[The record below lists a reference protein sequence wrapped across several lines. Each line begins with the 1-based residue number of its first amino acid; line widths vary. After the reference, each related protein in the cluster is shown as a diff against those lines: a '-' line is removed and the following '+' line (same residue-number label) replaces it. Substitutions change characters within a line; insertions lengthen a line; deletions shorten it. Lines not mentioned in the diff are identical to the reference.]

1 MTTDPASARDH
12 GGRIDAAA
20 AQYGGLRDD
29 WIDLSTGINPLPYP
43 VEDVPPSAWTDL
55 PDQNAT
61 AAFTAAARD
70 HWRCPP
76 DAAVLP
82 VPGLSSAIALIP
94 WLTPAA
100 QVRISDPTYNEHAAA
115 FRAAGWEVSSDDA
128 SKARVVVHPNNPDG
142 RWFTEKDTTAAL
154 SVIDESF
161 CDIAPDRS
169 LIALA
174 TRPGTLVLK
183 SFGKFWGLA
192 GLRLGAVIGDPDL
205 IGKLAARM
213 GPWPVS
219 GPALAIGALAL
230 RDPDWTARTRARL
243 TEDALRLD
251 RNVAPTGATL
261 VGGTPLFRLYDHPR
275 AAELQH
281 HLATHHI
288 WTRTFPWSA
297 SAIRLGLPAE
307 DHWPRVEAALATFA

>member
-1 MTTDPASARDH
+1 MTTDPAATRDH
-12 GGRIDAAA
+12 GGRLDAAA
-20 AQYGGLRDD
+20 AQYGGFRDD
-29 WIDLSTGINPLPYP
+29 WIDLSTGINPVPYP
-43 VEDVPPSAWTDL
+43 IEDVPASAWTDL

-61 AAFTAAARD
+61 AAFIKAARR
-70 HWRCPP
+70 HWRCPD

-94 WLTPAA
+94 WLTPSA
-100 QVRISDPTYNEHAAA
+100 QVRITEPTYNEHAAA

-128 SKARVVVHPNNPDG
+128 TKARVVVHPNNPDG
-142 RWFTEKDTTAAL
+142 RWFEDKDTTAAL

-161 CDIAPDRS
+161 CETSPDRS
-169 LIALA
+169 LMHLA
-174 TRPGTLVLK
+174 TRPGTLLLK

-192 GLRLGAVIGDPDL
+192 GLRLGAVVGDPDL
-205 IGKLAARM
+205 ITKLASRM

-230 RDPDWTARTRARL
+230 GDTDWTTQTIARL
-243 TEDALRLD
+243 KDDAERLD
-251 RNVAPTGATL
+251 RNVLQTGATL
-261 VGGTPLFRLYDHPR
+261 TGGTPLFRLYDHPR

-297 SAIRLGLPAE
+297 TAIRLGLPAE
-307 DHWPRVEAALATFA
+307 DAWPRVEAALATFA